1 MARNLDPKPGR
12 WILPLVIV
20 GMVAFTYFFV
30 QALEGSSEVEP
41 VTTTS
46 RPTTTTTEPESSG
59 TTLTPEVASYF
70 ETIDGAS
77 GQMTAFQTELATVN
91 SGFDARPRTI
101 EFVEADGRLE
111 TVVASMQVL
120 ADSLA
125 ALVPPP
131 AAAADHAILAAAA
144 GDAFQA
150 ASEVLA
156 GMRSTDTGDI
166 RRAAL
171 SSFDAAV
178 ASFNTALEAVRIAL
192 GA

>member
-30 QALEGSSEVEP
+30 QALEGSSEVES

-46 RPTTTTTEPESSG
+46 GPSTTTTEPESTA
-59 TTLTPEVASYF
+59 TTLTPEVTSYF
-70 ETIDGAS
+70 EAVDGA
-77 GQMTAFQTELATVN
+77 GAQLTALQTELATVN

-111 TVVASMQVL
+111 TVVASTQ
-120 ADSLA
+120 ALA
-125 ALVPPP
+125 ASLESLVPPP
-131 AAAADHAILAAAA
+131 VGAADHAILTAAA
-144 GDAFQA
+144 GDAAQA
-150 ASEVLA
+150 AAEVLA
-156 GMRSTDTGDI
+156 GLRSTDTGDI

-178 ASFNTALEAVRIAL
+178 ASFNTALESVKIAL